1 MMHVQ
6 VAEAWDGDPE
16 NSTEA
21 LVASVTTGEQAIILT
36 NIMWQKLDEVS
47 TGLHVLKLRQR
58 LV

>member
-21 LVASVTTGEQAIILT
+21 LVASVTTGERAIILT
-36 NIMWQKLDEVS
+36 NIMWQELDKFRR
-47 TGLHVLKLRQR
+47 GYMF
-58 LV
+58 